1 MTLATDIVEYL
12 RGERR
17 KMTRQQLCVAIVRE
31 AAHNSAWPK
40 ATHEQWEAAIAA
52 AVKAGAL
59 VVDGETVWLADKPA
73 EEKHEQM
80 ELF

>member
-1 MTLATDIVEYL
+1 MTLASDIVEYL

-31 AAHNSAWPK
+31 ASHNAAWPK

-52 AVKAGAL
+52 AVKAGEL
-59 VVDGETVWLADKPA
+59 VVDGDMVSLAVKPVAKSET
-73 EEKHEQM
+73 QM